1 MPRSPVFHIQIPK
14 ICPLCHKRR
23 PLTPPLM
30 CPHLR
35 DRLRYRHALALT
47 RTLSL
52 PPPYETHCCPT
63 YPGCLCGKTPSPKHF
78 SRLGKTRTTT
88 ISLPP
93 AQASQK
99 MVVQATEQTATTW
112 AFPGSC
118 MYQEETVSR

>member
-1 MPRSPVFHIQIPK
+1 MPRSPVFHIQIPQ

-63 YPGCLCGKTPSPKHF
+63 YPGCLCGKIPSPKHF
-78 SRLGKTRTTT
+78 SRLVKTQITTT
-88 ISLPP
+88 SLPLVG
-93 AQASQK
+93 ASQK
-99 MVVQATEQTATTW
+99 MVVQAMEQIATTQVSH
-112 AFPGSC
+112 GSS
-118 MYQEETVSR
+118 MS